1 MAQSFVSENLKVVSA
16 KEFDDL
22 LRALGENRLS
32 LRKPC
37 MKDTRTTILSEI
49 EDKIKNINGPNVIGT
64 RG

>member
-1 MAQSFVSENLKVVSA
+1 MHSFVSENLKIVSA
-16 KEFDDL
+16 KELDNL

-49 EDKIKNINGPNVIGT
+49 EDKIKGINGPNVIWT